1 MLRRSL
7 QSKTLVTR
15 GRHAV
20 QASFA
25 RALSSSATSAEYDYV
40 IVGGGSAGCVLANR
54 LSADPT
60 NKVLLVESGPSDVG
74 KWDSVRIH
82 MPAALAYNLA
92 DDRYN
97 WDYYTEPQKN
107 LDGRRI
113 PWPRGR
119 VLGGSSSI
127 NAMVYN
133 RGHAFDFDDW
143 EKSGAK
149 GWSYADCLPYFK
161 KSTTHDLGEDD
172 YRGGNGPIR
181 VTRKT
186 QDKAQPLF
194 QAFIDAGVQ
203 AGYPEA
209 EDMNGYQQEGLGWM
223 DMTIHKGKRWSAA
236 AGYLHPAMDRK
247 NLTVITDT
255 FVNKVIFEGKK
266 AVGIEVE
273 DNKSKTVSQIRTAKE
288 IVLSSGAI
296 NTPQL
301 LMLSGVGDAEHLKEM
316 NIPLV
321 HHLPAIGK
329 NMEDHLGTYLHFE
342 CKKPITLYN
351 ATWRFPH
358 KMVAIAL
365 EWLTSQTGPGSSSQI
380 EAGGF
385 IRTAPGKTHPDLQYH
400 FLPGS
405 IDEGLHVRAGHV
417 MTGHCSTMRATSRGY
432 IKLRSKNP
440 RQHPIMEP
448 NYLDTH
454 EDIVD
459 IRNGV
464 KLTREI
470 FKQKA
475 FDEFRGDALSP
486 SDSAQTN
493 EEIDAWVRQNA
504 GTVYHPSCTARMGE
518 GENTAVD
525 SETRVHGMEGLRIVD
540 ASIMPNIVSGNLNG
554 PVIMMAEKAA
564 DIILGNPALPKS
576 TAPVYQAKNWET
588 NQR

>member
-1 MLRRSL
+1 MLRHTFRPQL
-7 QSKTLVTR
+7 
-15 GRHAV
+15 HAV
-20 QASFA
+20 KSSHTLQTSST
-25 RALSSSATSAEYDYV
+25 RALSTPASSGEYDYV

-60 NKVLLVESGPSDVG
+60 NKVLLVEAGPSDVG

-107 LDGRRI
+107 MDGRRV

-133 RGHAFDFDDW
+133 RGHAFDYDDW
-143 EKSGAK
+143 QKSGAE

-161 KSTTHDLGEDD
+161 KSTTHDLGEDE
-172 YRGGNGPIR
+172 YRGGSGPMR

-186 QDKAQPLF
+186 QAKAQPLF

-203 AGYPEA
+203 AGYPETP
-209 EDMNGYQQEGLGWM
+209 DMNGHQQEGLGWM
-223 DMTIHKGKRWSAA
+223 DMTIHKGKRFSAA
-236 AGYLHPAMDRK
+236 AAYLHPVMDRK

-255 FVNKVIFEGKK
+255 FVNKLIFEGKK

-273 DNKSKTVSQIRTAKE
+273 DNKTKTVRQIRTAKE
-288 IVLSSGAI
+288 IILSGGAI

-301 LMLSGVGDAEHLKEM
+301 LMLSGVGDAEHLKEVGV
-316 NIPLV
+316 PLV

-329 NMEDHLGTYLHFE
+329 NMEDHLGCYLHFQVT
-342 CKKPITLYN
+342 KPITLYH
-351 ATWRFPH
+351 ATWKFPH
-358 KMVAIAL
+358 KMVAVAL
-365 EWLTSQTGPGSSSQI
+365 EWLASQTGPGSSSQI
-380 EAGGF
+380 ESGGF
-385 IRTAPGKTHPDLQYH
+385 IRSAPGKTHPDLQYH
-400 FLPGS
+400 FLPGA
-405 IDEGLHVRAGHV
+405 IDEGLHVRDGHM
-417 MTGHCSTMRATSRGY
+417 MTANCSTMRATSRGY
-432 IKLRSKNP
+432 IKLRSNNP
-440 RQHPIMEP
+440 RDYPVLEP
-448 NYLDTH
+448 NYLDTE

-464 KLTREI
+464 RLTREI

-475 FDEFRGDALSP
+475 FDEFCGDAASP
-486 SDSAQTN
+486 TDDIQSDAA
-493 EEIDAWVRQNA
+493 IDAWVRQHA
-504 GTVYHPSCTARMGE
+504 GTVYHPSCTAKMGE
-518 GENTAVD
+518 GEGTAVD
-525 SETRVHGMEGLRIVD
+525 SQTRVHGMEGLRIVD

-554 PVIMMAEKAA
+554 PVLMMAEKAA
-564 DIILGNPALPKS
+564 DMILGNPMLPKS
-576 TAPVYQAKNWET
+576 TAPVYEPKSWQT
-588 NQR
+588 SQR